1 MDALAVQYVDST
13 GNVNLMKKKMGYN
26 NTSANNTANGGHT
39 SSHGVGS
46 AHGMLGAQTVGMN
59 SMGMNNGSGTGHHS
73 SMDM

>member
-13 GNVNLMKKKMGYN
+13 GHVNLMKKKMGYN
-26 NTSANNTANGGHT
+26 NTSANNTAGQS

-59 SMGMNNGSGTGHHS
+59 SMGMSNSSGTGHHS
-73 SMDM
+73 GMDM